1 MGAYKDLLIDL
12 GERRLIPMTDETM
25 RARIEAATGERLQT
39 VYEAIDGG
47 EDEVETSILIP
58 CLSLEA
64 AAALVG
70 DGRVAPEDRE
80 YIQWLLDC
88 AGYCP
93 IAVTLH
99 NEGRRATRK
108 AATLAGRIARAR
120 RAGMADPVEWDRM
133 ETLEGMGCGF
143 TDAVCELVR
152 QRLGLLGVSG

>member
-12 GERRLIPMTDETM
+12 GERRLVPMTDESM
-25 RARIEAATGERLQT
+25 RSRIEAATGERLPISLFDT
-39 VYEAIDGG
+39 D
-47 EDEVETSILIP
+47 EDEDDPATVIP

-120 RAGMADPVEWDRM
+120 KAGLADPDEWDRL
-133 ETLEGMGCGF
+133 ETLEGMGCRF
-143 TDAVCELVR
+143 TDAVCGLVR
-152 QRLGLLGVSG
+152 QRLGLLGVGG

>member
-25 RARIEAATGERLQT
+25 RARIEAATGERLPISLFDADEDNEDDPAT
-39 VYEAIDGG
+39 VIH
-47 EDEVETSILIP
+47 
-58 CLSLEA
+58 CLSLES

-70 DGRVAPEDRE
+70 DERVAGEDRE

-120 RAGMADPVEWDRM
+120 KAGLADPDEWDRM
-133 ETLEGMGCGF
+133 ETLEGMGCAF

-152 QRLGLLGVSG
+152 QRLGLLGVDG

>member
-12 GERRLIPMTDETM
+12 GERRLIPMTDEMM
-25 RARIEAATGERLQT
+25 RSRIEAATGERLPISLFDADEDDPAT
-39 VYEAIDGG
+39 V
-47 EDEVETSILIP
+47 IP

-70 DGRVAPEDRE
+70 DERVAGEDRE

-120 RAGMADPVEWDRM
+120 KAGLADPDEWGRL
-133 ETLEGMGCGF
+133 ETLEGMGCRF

-152 QRLGLLGVSG
+152 QRLGLLGVGG